1 MNENIHIFAPRIG
14 IMKKEDNEYTI
25 PLIGLPFGHTDYQ
38 YVISDKFFGER
49 EYSEVK
55 NGVVNLRLDIEKMET
70 MFVLALNF
78 EGKVVL
84 QCDRC
89 GDDYEQPI
97 EGSAEIYLKYGAA
110 NGNEDDDVIF
120 ITKNDN
126 EFDVSDLIY
135 EYIILS
141 LPIHRVHQ
149 DESECNKDVLDML
162 YHEDKTQDVENE
174 SDANAA
180 WSEMMKQLKDKL
192 DN

>member
-38 YVISDKFFGER
+38 YVIGDKFFGER

-174 SDANAA
+174 SDANPV

>member
-126 EFDVSDLIY
+126 EFDASDLIY

-174 SDANAA
+174 SDANPA

>member
-174 SDANAA
+174 SDANPA